1 MKSHDSQRGEV
12 PISDANKPEDS
23 SDLGALFDAHIK
35 REFVDRDVEATM
47 QTMVPE
53 PYVYNIPSMTGG
65 FGSQGLRRFYSEHF
79 VSQIQKDAEVTRISR
94 TIGKDQVVDEL
105 IVSFTHDTQWDYLLP
120 GIPPTGKRVELPHVV
135 VMRFENG
142 KIAHE
147 LFGGTRLRCSC
158 KWDCWI
164 QRTYRL
170 QASTR
175 PENFSTSP
183 RGNSKRPVESSLCR
197 ILSRFPTGVTIPY
210 DNY

>member
-23 SDLGALFDAHIK
+23 SDLGAVFDAHIK

-79 VSQIQKDAEVTRISR
+79 VSQIPKDAKVTPISR

-135 VMRFENG
+135 VVKFENG

-147 LFGGTRLRCSC
+147 HIW
-158 KWDCWI
+158 WD
-164 QRTYRL
+164 
-170 QASTR
+170 QASLLVQVGIA
-175 PENFSTSP
+175 P
-183 RGNSKRPVESSLCR
+183 
-197 ILSRFPTGVTIPY
+197 SRVAAF
-210 DNY
+210 NN

>member
-23 SDLGALFDAHIK
+23 SDLGAVFDAHIK

-79 VSQIQKDAEVTRISR
+79 VSQIPKDAKVTPISR

-147 LFGGTRLRCSC
+147 HIW
-158 KWDCWI
+158 WD
-164 QRTYRL
+164 
-170 QASTR
+170 QASLLVQVGLLD
-175 PENFSTSP
+175 PANL
-183 RGNSKRPVESSLCR
+183 PVA
-197 ILSRFPTGVTIPY
+197 GVDQARKLLNIAEGQQ
-210 DNY
+210 